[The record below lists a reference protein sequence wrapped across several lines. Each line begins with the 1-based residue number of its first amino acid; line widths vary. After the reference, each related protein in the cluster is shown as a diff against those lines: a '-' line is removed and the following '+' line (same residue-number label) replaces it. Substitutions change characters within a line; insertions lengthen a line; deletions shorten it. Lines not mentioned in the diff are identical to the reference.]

1 MKKIDEMLRTLELW
15 LEDSEQQ
22 SMHASVIAK
31 LLKKIKKQDDERFF
45 EYLKKIP
52 TDILGDVL
60 LELPEKIKDEAISHL
75 SAEKLGFAVEALES
89 DDATDLIQDIGD
101 IDEEKSENVIASL
114 DEEDQDDIEKLL
126 QYSDNQAG
134 AYMQTEVFDATLDE
148 SIENAVAR
156 LKTLKES
163 DELENIHNV
172 FIVDDDHH
180 LMGAISL
187 EDLITLD
194 FSTTFQSILSSGDY
208 QTQKARSIDL
218 IEDVAH
224 TFEQF
229 DLNAIA
235 IVDWENKLVGRITAD
250 DIIDVIEELATD
262 QIYNMAGVDEDT
274 EYEENLK
281 MVTYRRGSWLFV
293 NLLTAIAASFVISM
307 FDETLQAFIPLAI
320 LMPIVASMGGNSGT
334 QTLTVMVRQMALG
347 DIDTENAKEAIT
359 KELIVSFFNGV
370 LFAFIMGIVA
380 FFWFDNVMLGVVIG
394 FAMIINMLT
403 AGIFGA
409 IVPLSLK
416 KFGIDPAIGST
427 VVLTTATDMIGFFA
441 FLALAQAILL

>member
-22 SMHASVIAK
+22 AMHASVIAK
-31 LLKKIKKQDDERFF
+31 LLKKIKKQDDAKFF

-126 QYSDNQAG
+126 QYSDSQAG

-148 SIENAVAR
+148 SIEDAVTR
-156 LKTLKES
+156 LKILKDS

-172 FIVDDDHH
+172 FIVDDEHH

-208 QTQKARSIDL
+208 QTHKARSIDL

-224 TFEQF
+224 TVEQF

-250 DIIDVIEELATD
+250 DVIEELATD

-274 EYEENLK
+274 EYEEDLK

-307 FDETLQAFIPLAI
+307 FDATLQAFIPLAI

-347 DIDTENAKEAIT
+347 DIDTENAKDAIT
-359 KELIVSFFNGV
+359 KEIIVSFLNGL
-370 LFAFIMGIVA
+370 LFAFIMGTVA

-394 FAMIINMLT
+394 LAMIINMLT

>member
-101 IDEEKSENVIASL
+101 IDGEKSENVIASL

>member
-31 LLKKIKKQDDERFF
+31 LLKKIKKQDDEKFF

-101 IDEEKSENVIASL
+101 IDEVKSENIIANL
-114 DEEDQDDIEKLL
+114 DEEDQGDIEKLL

-134 AYMQTEVFDATLDE
+134 AYMQTELFDASLDE
-148 SIENAVAR
+148 SIEDAVAR
-156 LKTLKES
+156 FKILKDN

-172 FIVDDDHH
+172 FIVDDEHR
-180 LMGAISL
+180 LMGAIQL

-194 FSTTFQSILSSGDY
+194 FSITFQSILSSGDY
-208 QTQKARSIDL
+208 QTQKASSIDL

-224 TFEQF
+224 TVEQF
-229 DLNAIA
+229 DLNAIP

-250 DIIDVIEELATD
+250 DVIDVIEELATD

-274 EYEENLK
+274 EHEEDIK
-281 MVTYRRGSWLFV
+281 MVTYRRGSWLLV
-293 NLLTAIAASFVISM
+293 NLITAIAASLVISI

-347 DIDTENAKEAIT
+347 DIDTENAKDAIK
-359 KELIVSFFNGV
+359 KEIIVSFLNGL
-370 LFAFIMGIVA
+370 LFALIMAIVA
-380 FFWFDNVMLGVVIG
+380 FGWFHNVMLGVVIG
-394 FAMIINMLT
+394 LAMIINMLA

>member
-22 SMHASVIAK
+22 AMHASVIAK
-31 LLKKIKKQDDERFF
+31 LLKKIKKQDDAKFF

-126 QYSDNQAG
+126 QYSDSQAG

-148 SIENAVAR
+148 SIEDAVTR
-156 LKTLKES
+156 LKILKDS

-172 FIVDDDHH
+172 FIVDDEHH

-208 QTQKARSIDL
+208 QTHKARSIDL

-224 TFEQF
+224 TVEQF

-250 DIIDVIEELATD
+250 DVIDVIEELATD

-274 EYEENLK
+274 EYEEDLK

-307 FDETLQAFIPLAI
+307 FDATLQAFIPLAI

-347 DIDTENAKEAIT
+347 DIDTENAKDAIT
-359 KELIVSFFNGV
+359 KEIIVSFLNGL
-370 LFAFIMGIVA
+370 LFAFIMGTVA

-394 FAMIINMLT
+394 LAMIINMLT

>member
-1 MKKIDEMLRTLELW
+1 MKKIDEMLHTLELW
-15 LEDSEQQ
+15 LEDSRQQ
-22 SMHASVIAK
+22 PMHASVIAK
-31 LLKKIKKQDDERFF
+31 LLKKIKKQDDTNFF

-52 TDILGDVL
+52 NDILGDVL
-60 LELPEKIKDEAISHL
+60 LELPEKIKDEAIEHL

-101 IDEEKSENVIASL
+101 IDEEKSENVIANL
-114 DEEDQDDIEKLL
+114 DEDDQDDIEKLL
-126 QYSDNQAG
+126 QYDDNQAG
-134 AYMQTEVFDATLDE
+134 AYMQTEVFDAFIDE
-148 SIENAVAR
+148 SINDAVSR
-156 LKTLKES
+156 LKELKS
-163 DELENIHNV
+163 KDELENIHNV
-172 FIVDDDHH
+172 FIVDDERR
-180 LMGAISL
+180 LMGAVSL

-208 QTQKARSIDL
+208 QTLKADSLDL
-218 IEDVAH
+218 IEDVAQI
-224 TFEQF
+224 FEQY
-229 DLNAIA
+229 DLNAIP

-274 EYEENLK
+274 EYEEDLK
-281 MVTYRRGSWLFV
+281 MVTYKRASWLFV
-293 NLLTAIAASFVISM
+293 NLLTAIAASLVIAI

-347 DIDTENAKEAIT
+347 DIDTENAKDAVI
-359 KELIVSFFNGV
+359 KEIIVSFLNGL
-370 LFAFIMGIVA
+370 LFAFLMAIVA
-380 FFWFDNVMLGVVIG
+380 YIWFDNVMLGVVIG
-394 FAMIINMLT
+394 LAMIINMLT

-409 IVPLSLK
+409 IVPLGLK
-416 KFGIDPAIGST
+416 KFGIDPAVGST

-441 FLALAQAILL
+441 FLALAKAMLL

>member
-31 LLKKIKKQDDERFF
+31 LLKKIKKQDDEKFF

-101 IDEEKSENVIASL
+101 IDEAKSENVIANL

-134 AYMQTEVFDATLDE
+134 AYMQTELFDASLDE
-148 SIENAVAR
+148 SIENAVSR
-156 LKTLKES
+156 LKILKDS
-163 DELENIHNV
+163 DELQNIHNV
-172 FIVDDDHH
+172 FIVDDEHR
-180 LMGAISL
+180 LMGAIQL

-194 FSTTFQSILSSGDY
+194 FSITFQSILSSGDY
-208 QTQKARSIDL
+208 QTQKASSIDL

-224 TFEQF
+224 KVEQF
-229 DLNAIA
+229 DLSAIP

-250 DIIDVIEELATD
+250 DVIDVIEELATD

-274 EYEENLK
+274 EYEEDIK

-293 NLLTAIAASFVISM
+293 NLLTAIAASLVISI

-347 DIDTENAKEAIT
+347 DIDTENAKDAIT
-359 KELIVSFFNGV
+359 KEIIVSFLNGL
-370 LFAFIMGIVA
+370 LFAFIMAIVA
-380 FFWFDNVMLGVVIG
+380 FGWFHNAMLGVVIG
-394 FAMIINMLT
+394 LAMIINMLT

>member
-15 LEDSEQQ
+15 LEDSEKQP
-22 SMHASVIAK
+22 MHASVIAK
-31 LLKKIKKQDDERFF
+31 LFKKIKKQDDEKFF

-101 IDEEKSENVIASL
+101 IDEAKSENVIANL

-134 AYMQTEVFDATLDE
+134 AYMQTELFDASLNE
-148 SIENAVAR
+148 SIEDAVAR
-156 LKTLKES
+156 LKVLKDS

-172 FIVDDDHH
+172 FIVDDEHR
-180 LMGAISL
+180 LMGAIQL

-194 FSTTFQSILSSGDY
+194 FSITFQSILSSGDY
-208 QTQKARSIDL
+208 QTLKARSIDL

-224 TFEQF
+224 TVEQF
-229 DLNAIA
+229 DLNAIP

-250 DIIDVIEELATD
+250 DVIDVIEELATD
-262 QIYNMAGVDEDT
+262 QIYNMAGVDENT
-274 EYEENLK
+274 EYEEDIK
-281 MVTYRRGSWLFV
+281 MVTYRRGSWLLV
-293 NLLTAIAASFVISM
+293 NLLTAIAASLVISI

-347 DIDTENAKEAIT
+347 DIDTENAKDAIT
-359 KELIVSFFNGV
+359 KEIIVSFLNGL
-370 LFAFIMGIVA
+370 LFALIMAIVA
-380 FFWFDNVMLGVVIG
+380 FGWFHNVMLGVVIG
-394 FAMIINMLT
+394 LAMIINMLT

-409 IVPLSLK
+409 IVPLTLK

>member
-15 LEDSEQQ
+15 LKDSEQQ

-31 LLKKIKKQDDERFF
+31 LLKKIKKQDDTKFF

-60 LELPEKIKDEAISHL
+60 LELPEKIKDEAITHL
-75 SAEKLGFAVEALES
+75 PAEKLGFAVEALES

-126 QYSDNQAG
+126 QYSDSQAG

-148 SIENAVAR
+148 NIENAITR
-156 LKTLKES
+156 LKILKNS

-172 FIVDDDHH
+172 FIVDDEHH

-208 QTQKARSIDL
+208 QTQKARSIDP

-262 QIYNMAGVDEDT
+262 QIYSMAGVDEDT

-347 DIDTENAKEAIT
+347 DIDTENAKDAIT
-359 KELIVSFFNGV
+359 KEIIVSLLNGV

-380 FFWFDNVMLGVVIG
+380 FVWFDNIMLGVVIG
-394 FAMIINMLT
+394 LAMVINMLT

-409 IVPLSLK
+409 IVPLLLK

-441 FLALAQAILL
+441 FLALSQAILL

>member
-31 LLKKIKKQDDERFF
+31 LLKKIKKQDDTKFF

-60 LELPEKIKDEAISHL
+60 LELPEKIKDEAITHL
-75 SAEKLGFAVEALES
+75 PAEKLGFAVEALES
-89 DDATDLIQDIGD
+89 DDAADLIQDIGD

-148 SIENAVAR
+148 SIENAVTR
-156 LKTLKES
+156 LKILKNS

-172 FIVDDDHH
+172 FIVDDEHH

-262 QIYNMAGVDEDT
+262 QIYGMAGVDEDT

-347 DIDTENAKEAIT
+347 DIDTENAKDAIT
-359 KELIVSFFNGV
+359 KEVIVSFFNGV
-370 LFAFIMGIVA
+370 LFALIMGVVA
-380 FFWFDNVMLGVVIG
+380 FVWFHNVMLGVVIG
-394 FAMIINMLT
+394 LAMVINMLT

-409 IVPLSLK
+409 IVPLLLK